1 MFPRSFRADPYHV
14 ALFLPCLH
22 NAWTDT
28 LPFFPD
34 QWCLRMYAFAL
45 RRWPS
50 LAEQFTFDGA
60 WDQDDITG
68 EGMMCLEDVRIQGH
82 FVDGVPSGKCTV
94 TITRATEAKSF
105 DFNFDDQH

>member
-1 MFPRSFRADPYHV
+1 
-14 ALFLPCLH
+14 
-22 NAWTDT
+22 
-28 LPFFPD
+28 
-34 QWCLRMYAFAL
+34 MYAFAL

-60 WDQDDITG
+60 WDQDNKTG
-68 EGMMCLEDVRIQGH
+68 EGMMCLKDVRIQGH

-94 TITRATEAKSF
+94 TITRATHEAKSF